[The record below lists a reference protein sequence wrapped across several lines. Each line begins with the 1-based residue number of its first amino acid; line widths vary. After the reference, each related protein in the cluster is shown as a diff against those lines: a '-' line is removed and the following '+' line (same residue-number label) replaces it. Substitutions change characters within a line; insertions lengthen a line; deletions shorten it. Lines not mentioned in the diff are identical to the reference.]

1 MNRTAA
7 PQDKDDEASVDASV
21 ASLDKDLQALNEMD
35 IDADFNMWSSFRGS
49 FSVQRRASLQLIGK
63 NKRSMRTKNDNFDDS
78 IDSIQEVEA
87 NEDPLHKLSPAEEK
101 EINQWNVR
109 LGREQVFSR
118 YYFPEQWELR
128 EMNTVQKFLKL
139 EKPNTSHSM
148 DEEGDDAT
156 KRAVSSIFFPD
167 DYDKKSVLMKRG
179 PTLLDGIDERELFLF
194 THGFL
199 LSRIE
204 FDSLMNLLLA
214 TKSADPEQFTSA
226 QLKKRFDEIDSD
238 QSGEIDRC
246 ELREIFLGMGVPIG
260 ESALTEVMHKIDTD
274 EDGTITFDEFEYAMK
289 ELCPTSKE
297 EKTFFGSLGKRFKNA
312 FGSSSD
318 VQRTLE
324 YAYLLTDVEKIECL
338 SVCHSAKTRMFAQ
351 SSFGSLSFAIHVR
364 GQEQPV
370 VLICSKPEHKDAWI
384 NAFKVCMIN
393 SIQNA
398 TDTTSKE
405 IRGKFGW
412 QHQLVQATMFS
423 LVITNNLDALRKQ
436 LTFQSQKRRV

>member
-1 MNRTAA
+1 M
-7 PQDKDDEASVDASV
+7 
-21 ASLDKDLQALNEMD
+21 
-35 IDADFNMWSSFRGS
+35 
-49 FSVQRRASLQLIGK
+49 
-63 NKRSMRTKNDNFDDS
+63 
-78 IDSIQEVEA
+78 
-87 NEDPLHKLSPAEEK
+87 
-101 EINQWNVR
+101 
-109 LGREQVFSR
+109 
-118 YYFPEQWELR
+118 
-128 EMNTVQKFLKL
+128 
-139 EKPNTSHSM
+139 
-148 DEEGDDAT
+148 
-156 KRAVSSIFFPD
+156 IFFPG

-214 TKSADPEQFTSA
+214 LESGNPRQFTSA

-238 QSGEIDRC
+238 RSGEIDRC

-260 ESALTEVMHKIDTD
+260 EIALTEIMHKIDTD
-274 EDGTITFDEFEYAMK
+274 EDGSITFDEFESAMK
-289 ELCPTSKE
+289 ELSPTPKE

-312 FGSSSD
+312 FGSSLD

-324 YAYLLTDVEKIECL
+324 CAYLLTDVEKIECL

-364 GQEQPV
+364 GQEQPM

-384 NAFKVCMIN
+384 NACKVCIIN

-398 TDTTSKE
+398 TDTKAKE
-405 IRGKFGW
+405 IRGKIGW
-412 QHQLVQATMFS
+412 QHQIVRASIFS
-423 LVITNNLDALRKQ
+423 LVITNNLDGLHKQITSNLREFSERDEYRGFTALHYAAALGRLDCAILLLQAKVEVNVKCNE
-436 LTFQSQKRRV
+436 QKTPLDYGEYILLLLLRLL